1 MWGLDLAASAAAAAA
16 AVVAAVVVAKGTTLL
31 LLLKVPAG
39 KTGERLEEG
48 EGWMR
53 ERESE
58 MRDGRR
64 GAACGQSWQ
73 ARP

>member
-1 MWGLDLAASAAAAAA
+1 LVVVVAAA
-16 AVVAAVVVAKGTTLL
+16 AAVVVAKGTTLL
-31 LLLKVPAG
+31 LLLKVPVG
-39 KTGERLEEG
+39 KARERLEAG

-64 GAACGQSWQ
+64 GAACGRSWQ